1 MESVSTL
8 KAHDIQL
15 DYMKLLTTQLRYQN
29 PLEPLDNNEMASQ
42 LTLFSQLQQLESL
55 SSSFAEVL
63 ASNKRSYA
71 NSLIGKEVT
80 YIWGNE
86 LTGAAERKR
95 GEVGETYALDGNNF
109 LVIDRHS
116 FGMKDIADSLVGK
129 QILYLAQ
136 TPTGAN
142 EVRVGEV
149 YGAYPDIEE
158 GFLLID
164 GSTKVALKDVIGDAL
179 VGQNISFTAVDEL
192 TGVVESKG
200 GTINEVYK
208 TVTGEDIF
216 IVGRIVDLENVIS
229 VRD

>member
-8 KAHDIQL
+8 KASNIQI

-29 PLEPLDNNEMASQ
+29 PLDPLDNNDMASQ
-42 LTLFSQLQQLESL
+42 LALFSQLQQLESL
-55 SSSFAEVL
+55 SSSFGEVL
-63 ASNKRSYA
+63 ASTKRSYA
-71 NSLIGKEVT
+71 NSLIGKDVT

-86 LTGAAERKR
+86 LIGAAERKR
-95 GEVGETYALDGNNF
+95 GEVGEVYALDGNNF
-109 LVIDRHS
+109 LVIDRYT
-116 FGMKDIADSLVGK
+116 FGLKDIAESLAGK
-129 QILYLAQ
+129 QILYLAE
-136 TPTGAN
+136 TPKGTK

-149 YGAYPDIEE
+149 NGAYPDIGE
-158 GFLLID
+158 GFLLVD
-164 GSTKVALKDVIGDAL
+164 GSTKVALKDVIGDSL
-179 VGQNISFTAVDEL
+179 RGQNIWYTAVDEL
-192 TGVVESKG
+192 TGVVENKG